1 MAWYVLYKIQTD
13 KFPHQ
18 YKSKFLKE
26 LAMFKKKIIAALALA
41 CLASTANA
49 GVIQV
54 QEGAI
59 AGAFANLVSADT
71 LTARYEAAI
80 TQTQANPFAPT
91 FFTESGFF
99 NATAFTLNNAVVG
112 SQVNVAENLFGG
124 AGYALYGTFSV
135 SGVISFIGTT
145 ALASF
150 TSGSVQFFSDAN
162 QNTTKSLVGG
172 AVVLGGTADD
182 QLLGSSNT
190 VLGGSQANVPLV
202 GVQTASGGS
211 FIINYGALTIAN
223 PAGTSYLV
231 SPVPFFL
238 QLSISGENE
247 NFNPA
252 LTAGNY
258 TGTTQGDASAVFATS
273 IPEPA
278 MLGLLGMGLL
288 GMGAMTRRRTK

>member
-1 MAWYVLYKIQTD
+1 
-13 KFPHQ
+13 
-18 YKSKFLKE
+18 
-26 LAMFKKKIIAALALA
+26 MFKKKIIAALALA

-59 AGAFANLVSADT
+59 AGAFANLITADT
-71 LTARYEAAI
+71 LTARYAAAI
-80 TQTQANPFAPT
+80 TQTQANLFAPT
-91 FFTESGFF
+91 FFTETGFF
-99 NATAFTLNNAVVG
+99 NATSFTLGNAVVG
-112 SQVNVAENLFGG
+112 SQLNFAENLFGG

-150 TSGSVQFFSDAN
+150 TSGSVQFFSDSL
-162 QNTTKSLVGG
+162 QNTTKALLGG

-182 QLLGSSNT
+182 QLLASSNT

-202 GVQTASGGS
+202 GVQAVSGGS
-211 FIINYGALTIAN
+211 FIINYGALTIAD

-231 SPVPFFL
+231 SPNPFFL
-238 QLSISGENE
+238 QLAISGENE
-247 NFNPA
+247 EFLPV

-258 TGTTQGDASAVFATS
+258 TGIVDGDASAVFL
-273 IPEPA
+273 PEPA